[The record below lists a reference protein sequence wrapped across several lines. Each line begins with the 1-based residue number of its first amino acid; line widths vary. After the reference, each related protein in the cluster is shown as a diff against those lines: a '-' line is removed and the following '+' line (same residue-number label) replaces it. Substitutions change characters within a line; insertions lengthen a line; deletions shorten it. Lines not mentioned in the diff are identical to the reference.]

1 VVFPWQSGHFPA
13 VSAYFRACGDGR
25 LPPWHNSRLFPAL
38 TDYLMNLLDFLIPAA
53 HAQAAGAPPAG
64 LGGMSLLFPIVLIA
78 VMYFLMIRP
87 QMKRAKEHRGML
99 EKLSKGDEVIT
110 SGGIAGIVTDIGDNF
125 ITVEVAD
132 NVRVRVQKAAVGNVL
147 PKGTLKSA

>member
-1 VVFPWQSGHFPA
+1 
-13 VSAYFRACGDGR
+13 
-25 LPPWHNSRLFPAL
+25 
-38 TDYLMNLLDFLIPAA
+38 M
-53 HAQAAGAPPAG
+53 
-64 LGGMSLLFPIVLIA
+64 LLFPIILIA

-99 EKLSKGDEVIT
+99 DKLSKGDEVIT
-110 SGGIAGIVTDIGDNF
+110 SGGIAGTVTDIGDNF
-125 ITVEVAD
+125 VTVEVAD